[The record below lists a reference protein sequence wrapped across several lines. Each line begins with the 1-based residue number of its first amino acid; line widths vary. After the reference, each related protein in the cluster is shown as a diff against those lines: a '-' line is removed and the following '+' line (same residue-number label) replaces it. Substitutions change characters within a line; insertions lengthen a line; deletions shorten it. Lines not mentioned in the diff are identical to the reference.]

1 MVQFWHD
8 LGCEEQPLK
17 FSYPELFSI
26 AHCNDAWVADHM
38 KLKNGNSQINITL
51 YRLLFSLYN
60 YYL

>member
-38 KLKNGNSQINITL
+38 KLKNGNITIT
-51 YRLLFSLYN
+51 FK
-60 YYL
+60 YL